1 MTGETIRQA
10 LGALRA
16 NRLRSALTLVGMA
29 IGVSS
34 VIASV
39 TAVEVLDGTLMNEL
53 AALGT
58 QTVSISRLDNDRPP
72 TDEEQKRP
80 QITLA
85 QAQAVQDRLEN
96 AAAVGLQVATYN
108 REVRTAEARTDPNV
122 AVIGADD
129 AYLQNNAWELGSG
142 RFLDQDDVRAGRDV
156 AVIGTTVADNLFGDG
171 EPIGQSIRVEG
182 ARATVVGVLAEKSG
196 GLGGGDRNNRV
207 ILPITRAVPAFG
219 LQDYDVGID
228 VRAVSAEQLAATQDE
243 AVGIF
248 RAVRRLAPEAEND
261 FTVFTSAD
269 AAESLS
275 TFTDALAIGGAGIG
289 LIALLAA
296 GVGVMNIML
305 VSVTERT
312 REIGVRKSLG
322 AKRQD
327 ILLQFLVEAV
337 VLCQIGGLVGIGAGV
352 VVGNVAAA
360 LMTTAPAFPWGWAT
374 VAVVGVTVVA
384 LVFGVYPATK
394 AARLHPIEALRYE

>member
-1 MTGETIRQA
+1 MGETVRQA

-29 IGVSS
+29 IGVFS

-58 QTVSISRLDNDRPP
+58 QTISISRFDDDRPP
-72 TDEEQKRP
+72 TDEERKRP

-85 QAQAVQDRLEN
+85 QALAVQDRLEN
-96 AAAVGLQVATYN
+96 AAAVGLQVTTWN
-108 REVRTAEARTDPNV
+108 RELRTTEARTDPNV
-122 AVIGADD
+122 TVVGADE

-142 RFLDQDDVRAGRDV
+142 RFLSESDVRGGRDV
-156 AVIGTTVADNLFGDG
+156 AVIGTTVADNLFGDA
-171 EPIGQSIRVEG
+171 EPIGQSLRVEG
-182 ARATVVGVLAEKSG
+182 TRVTVVGVLAEKSG
-196 GLGGGDRNNRV
+196 GLGGDRNNRV
-207 ILPITRAVPAFG
+207 VLPITRAVPAFG
-219 LQDYDVGID
+219 LQSYDVGID
-228 VRAVSAEQLAATQDE
+228 IRAVSAEQLATTQDE

-322 AKRQD
+322 AKRKD

-352 VVGNVAAA
+352 LVGNVAAA

-374 VAVVGVTVVA
+374 VAVAGVTVVA